1 MTTTMID
8 RSALRAALATLLSTE
23 LVGSGKPVEAVY
35 SYQVSDMQGKSPVV
49 FVTSAGS
56 WRRNPERSTRPT
68 SIAYLDVNVFVL
80 YSDPAAGW
88 TEQNSEER
96 LDLIEKKIGEVVVNH
111 SGDTTKEAWMSLDF
125 AGRSEVT
132 SVIIGG
138 KDYDWEVIPLSATL
152 WAA

>member
-8 RSALRAALATLLSTE
+8 RSALRTALATLLSAE
-23 LVGSGKPVEAVY
+23 LVGASKPVEAVY

-56 WRRNPERSTRPT
+56 YRRNPERSARPT

-80 YSDPAAGW
+80 YSDPGAGW

-96 LDLIEKKIGEVVVNH
+96 LDLIEKKIGEIVANH
-111 SGDTTKEAWMSLDF
+111 SGDTTKEAWMNLDF

-138 KDYDWEVIPLSATL
+138 KDYDWEVIPLMAQL